1 MGNYTTQPEFATEA
15 LVATPS
21 DTINNAQRLN
31 KAALY
36 IGTGGDV
43 KVILADVNPVNGGDP
58 TAADGIVFKNIPDG
72 SFLPVICDY
81 LLLTGTTAADIVTI
95 K

>member
-43 KVILADVNPVNGGDP
+43 KVI
-58 TAADGIVFKNIPDG
+58 
-72 SFLPVICDY
+72 
-81 LLLTGTTAADIVTI
+81 
-95 K
+95 